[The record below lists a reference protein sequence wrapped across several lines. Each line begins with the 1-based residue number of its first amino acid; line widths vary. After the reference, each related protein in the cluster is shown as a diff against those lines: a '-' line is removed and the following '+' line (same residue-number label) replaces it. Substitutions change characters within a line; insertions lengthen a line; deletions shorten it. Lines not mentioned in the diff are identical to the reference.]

1 MFLIKFYCFSRY
13 TWWEGKNSSCN
24 TIDGTDGL
32 QFGPPIYKDY
42 KLDVYV
48 HELCRKL
55 KLVYLEDFEVEGIS
69 AYRFT
74 PAKDTFTNPYEPDG
88 QHNMC
93 YCTKGDQSCNVTGLL
108 DISTCSDVSLGAPI
122 VMSSPHFYGVSDSVK
137 SKFDGLKEINK
148 DNENNFRTL
157 VDIEPVSESYF

>member
-1 MFLIKFYCFSRY
+1 MSRIN
-13 TWWEGKNSSCN
+13 WWRDTNSSCN
-24 TIDGTDGL
+24 TIDGTDGV

-55 KLVYLEDFEVEGIS
+55 KLDYLQDVQIKGIN

-74 PAKDTFTNPYEPDG
+74 PSADTFMNPFASGG
-88 QHNMC
+88 QQNMC
-93 YCTKGDQSCNVTGLL
+93 FCTKKNSSECNVTGLL
-108 DISTCSDVSLGAPI
+108 DISTCSDVSLGAPM